1 MPSISSR
8 LQSGLHSVTERSAD
22 LIRDMPIEHFDRTGG
37 GVVFICPEYYWGQAS
52 PEQLNAQ
59 LAIKRDH
66 EVWVEIFRSVFRT
79 ATNDLNRR
87 IDEADKKFRGWIELS
102 ESWSIS
108 PDRAA
113 NERQLRDDAERF
125 AEILAILEV
134 DGAMRT
140 ILIPD
145 TNAIVGEPDPN
156 QYTDIAGDNS
166 FVVLLLPTVLAEL
179 DTMKNS
185 HRNPNFRKKVKKT
198 ITRIKGWR
206 NQGSLLDGV
215 TVSRTITVR
224 ALANEPDMQS
234 TLTWLDE
241 HNRDDR
247 IIAAVLEVPSDHP
260 AARVFHTTGDIN
272 LLNKADIA
280 RIENAEPVRN

>member
-87 IDEADKKFRGWIELS
+87 IEEADQKFRGWIELS

-108 PDRAA
+108 PDHAA
-113 NERQLRDDAERF
+113 NERQLRNDAERF
-125 AEILAILEV
+125 AKILAILEV

-145 TNAIVGEPDPN
+145 TNAIVGEPDPT
-156 QYTDIAGDNS
+156 QYKAITGDNS
-166 FVVLLLPTVLAEL
+166 FVFLLCGILFLP
-179 DTMKNS
+179 NS
-185 HRNPNFRKKVKKT
+185 
-198 ITRIKGWR
+198 I
-206 NQGSLLDGV
+206 Q
-215 TVSRTITVR
+215 
-224 ALANEPDMQS
+224 
-234 TLTWLDE
+234 
-241 HNRDDR
+241 
-247 IIAAVLEVPSDHP
+247 
-260 AARVFHTTGDIN
+260 
-272 LLNKADIA
+272 
-280 RIENAEPVRN
+280 